1 MDRVYRM
8 GIVLLSL
15 ALALSVLPGK
25 RAQAQDRLQVAAST
39 SILADIAAGVAGDA
53 AEVVSLMPPG
63 ADPHSY
69 TPSPQDLVRLA
80 QADLILIVG
89 ANLEESLLETIRGA
103 APELAPVTVSA
114 CVDILPFGKIPEA
127 GELEEHLI
135 TDDVSAIAGQC
146 AAHQDELASAGVLP
160 PPAEGRLGPLYRL
173 DCGGENET
181 DGEHAHGRCDPHVWT
196 DPYNAMLWALMIR
209 DALSERDPAN
219 ANVYTANAATIIEA
233 LQTLVREEIAPML
246 ATIPE
251 DKRLLVTNHLTFNY
265 YASAFGLK
273 MLGTVIPGAST
284 LAEPSAAD
292 IARLI
297 SDIRAA
303 GVPAVFTETIANPAL
318 AEQIARETGV
328 HFYTLYTGSL
338 SEADGPA
345 ATYPD
350 YLRHNTRVITAALGG
365 TVN

>member
-1 MDRVYRM
+1 MSRVCRM
-8 GIVLLSL
+8 GIMLVSL
-15 ALALSVLPGK
+15 ALMFGVFPGGGA
-25 RAQAQDRLQVAAST
+25 RAQDRLQVVAST
-39 SILADIAAGVAGDA
+39 SILADIAAGVAGEA

-89 ANLEESLLETIRGA
+89 ANLEESLLKTIRGA
-103 APELAPVTVSA
+103 APDLAPVTVSA
-114 CVDILPFGKIPEA
+114 CVNILPFGEVSEA
-127 GELEEHLI
+127 GEPEDHLPAG
-135 TDDVSAIAGQC
+135 DVSAIAGQC

-160 PPAEGRLGPLYRL
+160 PPAEGRLGPLYQL

-196 DPYNAMLWALMIR
+196 DPYNTMLWALMIR

-219 ANVYTANAATIIEA
+219 ADVYAANAAAIIKA
-233 LQTLVREEIAPML
+233 LQTLVDEEIAPML

-251 DKRLLVTNHLTFNY
+251 SNRLLVTNHLTFNY

-273 MLGTVIPGAST
+273 VLGTVIPGAST

-297 SDIRAA
+297 GDIRAN

-328 HFYTLYTGSL
+328 RFYTLYTGSL

-345 ATYPD
+345 ATYAD
-350 YLRHNTRVITAALGG
+350 YLRYNTRVITAALGG

>member
-1 MDRVYRM
+1 MGQNCRM

-15 ALALSVLPGK
+15 VLVLGVLPGGGV
-25 RAQAQDRLQVAAST
+25 QAQDRLQVVAST
-39 SILADIAAGVAGDA
+39 SILADIAASVAGEA

-103 APELAPVTVSA
+103 APDLAPVTVST
-114 CVDILPFGKIPEA
+114 CVDILPFGEFPET
-127 GELEEHLI
+127 GELEEYLLSG
-135 TDDVSAIAGQC
+135 DVGTFAGQC
-146 AAHQDELASAGVLP
+146 AAHQEELASIGLLP
-160 PPAEGRLGPLYRL
+160 PPTEGRLGPLYQL
-173 DCGGENET
+173 DCGGEEQAG
-181 DGEHAHGRCDPHVWT
+181 DEHAHGRCDPHVWT

-219 ANVYTANAATIIEA
+219 AAVYAATATAIIDT

-251 DKRLLVTNHLTFNY
+251 GNRLLVTNHLTFNY

-273 MLGTVIPGAST
+273 VLGTVIPGAST

-297 SDIRAA
+297 SDIRAT
-303 GVPAVFTETIANPAL
+303 GVPAVFTETIANPTL

-328 HFYTLYTGSL
+328 RFYTLYTGSL
-338 SEADGPA
+338 SEPGGPA
-345 ATYPD
+345 ATYPE
-350 YLRHNTRVITAALGG
+350 YLRYNTRVITAALGG